1 MALGTTA
8 FRNLV
13 AQECQGLSLEL
24 QGMPATGP
32 FEPMEAVD
40 NFLEQLDDCQKTLS
54 WAEHRELTGIG
65 GHCRQECP
73 CSSIPLT
80 VYIYIHTYTHIDMS
94 VKTVCVPFET
104 HAYRIIQ
111 IRYQMKLQISYSCI
125 LRV

>member
-1 MALGTTA
+1 
-8 FRNLV
+8 
-13 AQECQGLSLEL
+13 
-24 QGMPATGP
+24 MPATGP

-80 VYIYIHTYTHIDMS
+80 VYIYIFTHI
-94 VKTVCVPFET
+94 
-104 HAYRIIQ
+104 HIYI
-111 IRYQMKLQISYSCI
+111 
-125 LRV
+125 